1 MDWLF
6 FGSEYSGNSSVPVG
20 DHNYSNNTG
29 WRAAPLGGGWASSA
43 IGGGFCWS
51 LDHSSGS
58 SGRSIGCRLVYAP
71 TVEEVV

>member
-29 WRAAPLGGGWASSA
+29 WRVARLGSYWINSA
-43 IGGGFCWS
+43 DAGGFCWV
-51 LDHSSGS
+51 LSGS
-58 SGRSIGCRLVYAP
+58 SGDSYRSIGCRLVYAP